1 MFNIEIKETISDIV
15 EIEAE
20 SSEEAEYLAEKGFYD
35 GDYILDGLN
44 EQKRNFSCIDINSSM
59 YMSNQRKEQIV
70 TELLDYVFEHCKDEK
85 DYYRVLKNIIGLNE
99 NEMTLL
105 GIDVTRQLKAV
116 TLLQDSEIEFED
128 EILDENDTI
137 NAYIPLYSIDPF
149 EKFELEKKKDLNIIC
164 I

>member
-1 MFNIEIKETISDIV
+1 
-15 EIEAE
+15 
-20 SSEEAEYLAEKGFYD
+20 
-35 GDYILDGLN
+35 
-44 EQKRNFSCIDINSSM
+44 M

-116 TLLQDSEIEFED
+116 TPLQDSEIEFED